1 MITVPHHR
9 LCMMSKKSA
18 LLSICAAL
26 VWSLFVS
33 GVAHAVQ
40 TEIRQDTPRLLVAK
54 LNGTANMATVQ
65 LSNTPNPCHVSGKGR
80 TRAIC
85 AKQSQP
91 GSGER
96 AADLTQYASAIF
108 TVTLTIMLSTM
119 IIMAAFS
126 LALIVLAALSRRTP
140 HQPLARAGISPS
152 LYEQGQHA
160 SSEVAVPLYESA
172 LANWPRRA
180 WLVGL
185 VWFIGFLGSIWFLWL
200 ADSFGLFRFSNQ
212 TN

>member
-1 MITVPHHR
+1 
-9 LCMMSKKSA
+9 MMSKKSA

-85 AKQSQP
+85 GKQSQP
-91 GSGER
+91 GSRER
-96 AADLTQYASAIF
+96 VADLTQYASAIF

-119 IIMAAFS
+119 IFMAAFS

-140 HQPLARAGISPS
+140 RQPLKKARNNLSMHGQ
-152 LYEQGQHA
+152 EQRA
-160 SSEVAVPLYESA
+160 SHELAVPLYESA
-172 LANWPRRA
+172 LATWPRRA
-180 WLVGL
+180 WLVGF
-185 VWFIGFLGSIWFLWL
+185 VWFIGFLGSIWFLWI
-200 ADSFGLFRFSNQ
+200 ADPFGFFRFSNQ